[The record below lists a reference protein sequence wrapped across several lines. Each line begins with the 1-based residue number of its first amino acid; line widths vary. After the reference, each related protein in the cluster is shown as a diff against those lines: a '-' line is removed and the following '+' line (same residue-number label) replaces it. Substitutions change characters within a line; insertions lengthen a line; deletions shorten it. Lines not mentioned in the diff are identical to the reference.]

1 MANQL
6 APRMERR
13 GGGGVNRLLGI
24 IEPAMTVGSAI
35 AAEVPALA
43 VGLGSLNTIE
53 DKQRPLSDAVA
64 AADEVREMLTYDPRS
79 MEGQAGMQ
87 SLINSVSQLADTV
100 GLDTAFQV
108 LNEEIIPR
116 VQSTLGEDA
125 ARELGSMAM
134 MIPAVRR
141 LSGLP
146 MDTASRMQRAK
157 EMGFDDEPSV
167 KRVTKVV
174 GDFDP
179 RFDPRAKERN
189 KLKELMPVI
198 EERQIDIPEIDIT
211 ELSGKPFI
219 TSMSDRTRAGA
230 NLIGIGDVEFNDP
243 VRLQG
248 GQDYMF
254 ENPGQVWASAKAP
267 ASKILKEAQRV
278 KEATGEDPLLIPWR
292 MAPTGGDFATMT
304 GETMLQ
310 YASAAMPKG
319 AKRSLNARMKKIIP
333 GWTGIDSPEAIDQF
347 RASPDKVR
355 KQIKQM
361 MDVEF
366 RDRGGIG
373 IGAARLS
380 VVDPDQINLR
390 DQGIMNVGKIFP
402 DRDLIGT
409 SGHAAY
415 SHGVPGEGVG
425 KLTNVKEDAS
435 IFDLVPEVLTKENP
449 RRAMEMKP
457 YTGVITDAMI
467 EQIAKKYGLALP
479 VAAYMLQQGLIEDQS
494 V

>member
-1 MANQL
+1 
-6 APRMERR
+6 
-13 GGGGVNRLLGI
+13 
-24 IEPAMTVGSAI
+24 
-35 AAEVPALA
+35 
-43 VGLGSLNTIE
+43 
-53 DKQRPLSDAVA
+53 LSDAVA
-64 AADEVREMLTYDPRS
+64 AADEVREMLTYNPRS

-87 SLINSVSQLADTV
+87 SLINSVSQIADTV

-230 NLIGIGDVEFNDP
+230 DLIGIGDVEFNDP

-304 GETMLQ
+304 GETM
-310 YASAAMPKG
+310 
-319 AKRSLNARMKKIIP
+319 
-333 GWTGIDSPEAIDQF
+333 
-347 RASPDKVR
+347 
-355 KQIKQM
+355 
-361 MDVEF
+361 
-366 RDRGGIG
+366 
-373 IGAARLS
+373 
-380 VVDPDQINLR
+380 
-390 DQGIMNVGKIFP
+390 
-402 DRDLIGT
+402 
-409 SGHAAY
+409 
-415 SHGVPGEGVG
+415 
-425 KLTNVKEDAS
+425 
-435 IFDLVPEVLTKENP
+435 
-449 RRAMEMKP
+449 
-457 YTGVITDAMI
+457 
-467 EQIAKKYGLALP
+467 
-479 VAAYMLQQGLIEDQS
+479 
-494 V
+494 